1 MGNIKSRKNRDF
13 IRYRVHTFQDV
24 LHYPGATLSWLQPE
38 GWTHPLRLYV
48 HIRYAGDLPFPH
60 LHILYDNPRRFD
72 FVVSLTDIVST
83 GRIQL
88 YQQIDADRHLRIKN
102 PKKTSWRQYES
113 VREALAKFL
122 FEPAPKP
129 IRGYKSGLECALGV
143 YNWEAYQTSDNPF
156 LDYCQAH
163 GIAILP
169 QYAEVVAS
177 SRVWT
182 EKLTIIDLNED
193 TIDEND

>member
-24 LHYPGATLSWLQPE
+24 LHYRGATLTWLQPE
-38 GWTHPLRLYV
+38 GWAHPLRLFV
-48 HIRYAGDLPFPH
+48 HPHLAGDLPFPH

-122 FEPAPKP
+122 FESKP
-129 IRGYKSGLECALGV
+129 VRREYKSGLECALGI
-143 YNWEAYQTSDNPF
+143 YNWEANQTSDNPF
-156 LDYCQAH
+156 LDYCQEH

-177 SRVWT
+177 SSA
-182 EKLTIIDLNED
+182 D
-193 TIDEND
+193 TTLMN